1 MQDVLFRFRINFNKI
16 EVANFIF
23 NNGNQRDKKI
33 TWRNSNTIAT
43 QVKIRYCLQQNL
55 KTNH

>member
-23 NNGNQRDKKI
+23 NNGNQRDKK
-33 TWRNSNTIAT
+33 NNMEKLKYYSNPS
-43 QVKIRYCLQQNL
+43 QN
-55 KTNH
+55 